1 MYRKE
6 KDPITIYWAPFF
18 EDSSA
23 LLEPD
28 WNMLYQ
34 NPELLHLDLIYNK
47 EKTSKNKSSFNCPAV
62 NDRHSSSYVFKNNL
76 RTTFG
81 YDFSDV
87 SNPIVQSF
95 EGVHSDYYK
104 QPNIVGSGYVRVSLK
119 WVFFSEESV
128 IAITNH
134 PYAHR
139 PTEYSINCLF
149 PSGRYDISK
158 WIRPV
163 SMEVQT
169 WDKKGKITINEGD
182 PLFYLELITNRP
194 VIMKRFNVNK
204 ALYRYIIA
212 CSQAASS
219 YGPNKPLAE
228 RYYKFISTSTDKL
241 VLREIKK
248 NLIQ

>member
-139 PTEYSINCLF
+139 PTEYSINCLLIANQPLSILLNVAF
-149 PSGRYDISK
+149 ILNSCICLAKMVYVKYIPIG
-158 WIRPV
+158 
-163 SMEVQT
+163 T
-169 WDKKGKITINEGD
+169 KIELRRSIFSVKLD
-182 PLFYLELITNRP
+182 VILPLFVDLTTYTIYTIINIKLNRTIR
-194 VIMKRFNVNK
+194 VFLSI
-204 ALYRYIIA
+204 Y
-212 CSQAASS
+212 
-219 YGPNKPLAE
+219 
-228 RYYKFISTSTDKL
+228 
-241 VLREIKK
+241 
-248 NLIQ
+248 